1 MEHATCEIHFT
12 DRSRLKLLESSTAT
26 IKARMGAM
34 RETLGS
40 GETQRFN
47 RAMVYKMI
55 SPLAQF
61 HRDYQPLDEVIIDSN
76 SLEVSSQ
83 VNFTGVQAAGNFFA
97 HPAYIDGLTQAG
109 GFVMNCN
116 DSNDLAVEVF
126 VNHGW
131 ESLQLYEPLQKE
143 KKYKTFCHMS
153 PGDNRKFHGDVVVFD
168 ESEKIVAS
176 YKGIVVSCSYQN

>member
-26 IKARMGAM
+26 VKARMGAM

-61 HRDYQPLDEVIIDSN
+61 H
-76 SLEVSSQ
+76 
-83 VNFTGVQAAGNFFA
+83 
-97 HPAYIDGLTQAG
+97 
-109 GFVMNCN
+109 
-116 DSNDLAVEVF
+116 
-126 VNHGW
+126 GW
-131 ESLQLYEPLQKE
+131 LSRFL
-143 KKYKTFCHMS
+143 
-153 PGDNRKFHGDVVVFD
+153 VV
-168 ESEKIVAS
+168 
-176 YKGIVVSCSYQN
+176 